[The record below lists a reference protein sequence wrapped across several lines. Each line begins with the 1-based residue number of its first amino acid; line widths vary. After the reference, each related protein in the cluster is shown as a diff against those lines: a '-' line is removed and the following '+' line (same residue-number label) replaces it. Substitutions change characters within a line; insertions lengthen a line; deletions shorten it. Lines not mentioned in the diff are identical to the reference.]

1 MCVLIVSTTMEM
13 HIYVTKV
20 VTLISVT
27 LKKVGNMGI
36 SLCLLIASLSWTVVV
51 SVKNSSVN
59 FHQ

>member
-1 MCVLIVSTTMEM
+1 MEM

-27 LKKVGNMGI
+27 LKKVGNIGI